1 MILKHTKKNGRIRQL
16 LGASVLVLFCC
27 FYSNPTL
34 AYDQQYT
41 VGGTGPN
48 GGVVTSVAVTS
59 EVTGTSTSQVG
70 DNLETITTN
79 KYTETV
85 VENVTTTNQITQTVI
100 TVTEEDKSTGDIIVS
115 SNLNQSNSVADV
127 NAAKVKC
134 AYGDPSATAY
144 GVFYND
150 PSGCGRHTTTFDD
163 LHVKEGPGSHIYT
176 TDMDNWMTQEEMN
189 YGFSA
194 TANAQIRDSYPN
206 TTDPTTFTISLKLY
220 DPDTGANTIETN
232 TWNIT
237 HSNHQTYSTTLDITT
252 NTYGENSQLIA
263 TYLAQ
268 DPSWTS
274 QYGNQGWSTDVQN
287 FNLILTYDVIES
299 VVQTINQTIV
309 NSVSSAL
316 ETIENDTSLVY
327 SPIIQPGTDTN
338 TTTMTQPVESFEVEI
353 ASTEGSGM
361 NLEFTVEVD
370 ETAGNVNVEMASTN
384 LETGVVTID
393 AVASISLDFSSDSGG
408 TTTTEMQVEVATV
421 EASVGAQVGG
431 AIESAV
437 AEATTEMQVAEA
449 TTESTTSAASEVS
462 TSEGNNN
469 ESSTQENVSESE
481 SSESTETSE
490 SSTENVQESSENA
503 EQPVESSNSESE
515 ESAEGDTDADG
526 DSSESEA
533 DSETEDTGNTESDG
547 DKDESSSGGEK
558 SEGKDGDSKS
568 DKNNKSKNNKSKS
581 EKKKIIAKKVE
592 EAKQKI
598 ATKILAAMADTY
610 SAINETTK
618 IALISSLTD
627 TKSFKAYLDKQNSL
641 PLDWYTDV
649 QVYQDMPML
658 LDPAG
663 ILYDM
668 AQDKIMDEMIMM
680 QYDLN

>member
-1 MILKHTKKNGRIRQL
+1 M
-16 LGASVLVLFCC
+16 LFCC

>member
-1 MILKHTKKNGRIRQL
+1 
-16 LGASVLVLFCC
+16 LVLFCC

-100 TVTEEDKSTGDIIVS
+100 TVTEEDKSTGDIITS
-115 SNLNQSNSVADV
+115 SNLNSTGVNSPA
-127 NAAKVKC
+127 NAKVNC
-134 AYGDPSATAY
+134 QYGDPSAPQY

-150 PSGCGRHTTTFDD
+150 PAGCGRHTAAWDD
-163 LHVKEGPGSHIYT
+163 LHVKQGPGSHVYT
-176 TDMDNWMTQEEMN
+176 TDMDHWMTQEEMN

-194 TANAQIRDSYPN
+194 TANAEIRDSYPN
-206 TTDPTTFTISLKLY
+206 TTNPTTFTISLKLY

-237 HSNHQTYSTTLDITT
+237 HSSHQTYSTTLDITT

-268 DPSWTS
+268 DPSWST
-274 QYGNQGWSTDVQN
+274 QYGNHGWSTDVEN

-338 TTTMTQPVESFEVEI
+338 TTPMTQPVESFEVEI

-393 AVASISLDFSSDSGG
+393 AVASISLDFSADSGG

-449 TTESTTSAASEVS
+449 TTESTSTESTTSATSEVS

-526 DSSESEA
+526 DSSESETE
-533 DSETEDTGNTESDG
+533 SETEDTGNTESDG
-547 DKDESSSGGEK
+547 DKDESSSRGEK

-568 DKNNKSKNNKSKS
+568 DKNNKGKNEKSKS

>member
-1 MILKHTKKNGRIRQL
+1 
-16 LGASVLVLFCC
+16 VLFCC

-547 DKDESSSGGEK
+547 DKDDSSSGGEK

>member
-1 MILKHTKKNGRIRQL
+1 
-16 LGASVLVLFCC
+16 VLFCC

>member
-1 MILKHTKKNGRIRQL
+1 M
-16 LGASVLVLFCC
+16 LFCC

-393 AVASISLDFSSDSGG
+393 AVASISLDFSADSGG

>member
-1 MILKHTKKNGRIRQL
+1 M
-16 LGASVLVLFCC
+16 LFCC

-547 DKDESSSGGEK
+547 DKDDSSSGGEK

>member
-1 MILKHTKKNGRIRQL
+1 M
-16 LGASVLVLFCC
+16 LFCC

-449 TTESTTSAASEVS
+449 TTESTTESTTSAASEVS